1 MEVKVLNGK
10 VVADKIKEN
19 LKERVDSLYSKTGV
33 KPCLAIITMDN
44 DYASKMYVKM
54 KVNACKKLNI
64 DTIIENLSE
73 ESTTED
79 VLKLVDKFNN
89 DDKIDGIL
97 IEHPLSKQIDE
108 RLCFNRIALN
118 KDVDGVNAANFG
130 LMAMKENAF
139 VSATPA
145 AIMSIIDYYNIDIAG
160 KNVVVV
166 GRSPILGKPVAM
178 LLLNKNATVTIC
190 HSKTYNLNEY
200 LKIADIV
207 VAAVG
212 KPKFIKGDNLK
223 EGVIIL
229 DAGYNKGN
237 VGDVDIEAC
246 MNKVNAYTPVPGGI
260 GPVTIAKLLEQTV
273 ISYENKNNKKLTL
286 KK

>member
-1 MEVKVLNGK
+1 MKVLNGK

-19 LKERVDSLYSKTGV
+19 LKDRVDSLYRKTGV

-44 DYASKMYVKM
+44 DYASKMYVKL
-54 KVNACKKLNI
+54 KVNVCKKLNI
-64 DTIIENLSE
+64 DTVIENLSE
-73 ESTTED
+73 EATTED

-89 DDKIDGIL
+89 DEKIDGIL
-97 IEHPLSKQIDE
+97 IEHPLSKQINE
-108 RLCFNRIALN
+108 QLCFNRIALN
-118 KDVDGVNAANFG
+118 KDVDGVNTSNFG

-190 HSKTYNLNEY
+190 HSKTYNLDEY

-212 KPKFIKGDNLK
+212 KAKFIKGDNLK

-229 DAGYNKGN
+229 DAGYNKEN
-237 VGDVDIEAC
+237 VGDVDIESC
-246 MNKVNAYTPVPGGI
+246 MNKVSAYTPVPGGI

>member
-19 LKERVDSLYSKTGV
+19 LKERVDSLYRKTGV
-33 KPCLAIITMDN
+33 KPCLAIITMNN

-64 DTIIENLSE
+64 DTVIENLSE
-73 ESTTED
+73 EATTED

-89 DDKIDGIL
+89 DAKIDGIL
-97 IEHPLSKQIDE
+97 IQHPLSKQINE
-108 RLCFNRIALN
+108 QLCFNRIALN
-118 KDVDGVNAANFG
+118 KDVDGVNTANFG
-130 LMAMKENAF
+130 LMAMKEDSF

-145 AIMSIIDYYNIDIAG
+145 AIMSIIDYYNIDVTG

-178 LLLNKNATVTIC
+178 LMLNKNATVTIC
-190 HSKTYNLNEY
+190 HSKTNNLDEY

-237 VGDVDIEAC
+237 VGDVDIESC
-246 MNKVNAYTPVPGGI
+246 MNKVSAYTPVPGGI

>member
-1 MEVKVLNGK
+1 MGVKVLNGK

-108 RLCFNRIALN
+108 RLCFNRIDLN

-223 EGVIIL
+223 NGVIIL

-237 VGDVDIEAC
+237 VGDVDIESC

>member
-19 LKERVDSLYSKTGV
+19 LKDRVDSLYRKTGV
-33 KPCLAIITMDN
+33 KPCLAIITMNN

-64 DTIIENLSE
+64 DTVIENLSE
-73 ESTTED
+73 EATTED

-89 DDKIDGIL
+89 DAKIDGIL
-97 IEHPLSKQIDE
+97 IQHPLSKQINE
-108 RLCFNRIALN
+108 QLCFNRIALN
-118 KDVDGVNAANFG
+118 KDVDGVNTANFG

-145 AIMSIIDYYNIDIAG
+145 AIMSIIDYYNIDVTG

-178 LLLNKNATVTIC
+178 LMLNKNATVTIC
-190 HSKTYNLNEY
+190 HSKTNNLDEY

-237 VGDVDIEAC
+237 VGDVDIESC
-246 MNKVNAYTPVPGGI
+246 MNKVSAYTPVPGGI

>member
-1 MEVKVLNGK
+1 MEVKALNGK

-19 LKERVDSLYSKTGV
+19 LKERVDSLYRKTGV

-89 DDKIDGIL
+89 DEKIDGIL

-108 RLCFNRIALN
+108 RLCFNRITLN

-237 VGDVDIEAC
+237 VGDVDIESC
-246 MNKVNAYTPVPGGI
+246 MNKVSAYTPVPGGI

>member
-73 ESTTED
+73 EATTED

-89 DDKIDGIL
+89 DEKIDGIL
-97 IEHPLSKQIDE
+97 IEHPLSKQINE
-108 RLCFNRIALN
+108 PLCFNRIALN
-118 KDVDGVNAANFG
+118 KDVDGVNTSNFG

-145 AIMSIIDYYNIDIAG
+145 AIMAIIDYYNIDIAG

-190 HSKTYNLNEY
+190 HSKTYNLDEY

-237 VGDVDIEAC
+237 VGDVDIESC
-246 MNKVNAYTPVPGGI
+246 MNKVSAYTPVPGGI

>member
-1 MEVKVLNGK
+1 MLQ
-10 VVADKIKEN
+10 
-19 LKERVDSLYSKTGV
+19 
-33 KPCLAIITMDN
+33 
-44 DYASKMYVKM
+44 
-54 KVNACKKLNI
+54 
-64 DTIIENLSE
+64 E
-73 ESTTED
+73 EATTEN

-89 DDKIDGIL
+89 DEKIDGIL
-97 IEHPLSKQIDE
+97 IEHPLSKQINE
-108 RLCFNRIALN
+108 QLCFNRIALN
-118 KDVDGVNAANFG
+118 KDVDGVNTSNFG

-237 VGDVDIEAC
+237 VGDVDIESC
-246 MNKVNAYTPVPGGI
+246 MNKVSAYTPVPGGI

>member
-1 MEVKVLNGK
+1 MSV
-10 VVADKIKEN
+10 
-19 LKERVDSLYSKTGV
+19 
-33 KPCLAIITMDN
+33 
-44 DYASKMYVKM
+44 
-54 KVNACKKLNI
+54 I
-64 DTIIENLSE
+64 D
-73 ESTTED
+73 
-79 VLKLVDKFNN
+79 
-89 DDKIDGIL
+89 
-97 IEHPLSKQIDE
+97 H
-108 RLCFNRIALN
+108 
-118 KDVDGVNAANFG
+118 
-130 LMAMKENAF
+130 
-139 VSATPA
+139 
-145 AIMSIIDYYNIDIAG
+145 YNIDVTG

-178 LLLNKNATVTIC
+178 LMLNKNATVTIC
-190 HSKTYNLNEY
+190 HSKTDNLDEY

-246 MNKVNAYTPVPGGI
+246 MNKVSAYTPVPGGI

>member
-1 MEVKVLNGK
+1 MGVKVLNGK

-89 DDKIDGIL
+89 DEKIDGIL

-118 KDVDGVNAANFG
+118 KDVDGVNTSNFG

-223 EGVIIL
+223 NGVIIL

-237 VGDVDIEAC
+237 VGDVDIESC

-273 ISYENKNNKKLTL
+273 ISYKNKNNKKLTL